1 MGEIKSFL
9 ESSTIHGLAYL
20 TTSKKYL
27 RLFWTLVVIAGFT
40 GAGVLIYKSF
50 QSWDESPVTTT
61 IETHPIAEIK
71 FPKVTV
77 CPPRNTYTDLN
88 YDLMMTKNMTLD
100 NDIKDELANYA
111 VEVLYDQL
119 HNKIQKKLHNKS

>member
-20 TTSKKYL
+20 TNPKKYL

-50 QSWDESPVTTT
+50 QSWDEEWRFSILPGKLSL
-61 IETHPIAEIK
+61 ISSENK
-71 FPKVTV
+71 
-77 CPPRNTYTDLN
+77 CNLS
-88 YDLMMTKNMTLD
+88 
-100 NDIKDELANYA
+100 
-111 VEVLYDQL
+111 QL
-119 HNKIQKKLHNKS
+119 HAPAPCMQ